1 MKVFNKDFPIKVKF
15 KKSIFDDSF
24 VEEGVIAYLT
34 KVEIEDKYS
43 YPESIVYELSFNQE
57 PFIEHNEI
65 LLTECYFP
73 KGFKFEW
80 AGFIPCKSCNK
91 LPEEQII
98 KRINYRRKASV
109 PFPQEIDF
117 ETEEVK
123 MEEML
128 FKGELK

>member
-43 YPESIVYELSFNQE
+43 DPESIVYELSFNQE

-73 KGFKFEW
+73 NIHTRNIEDKTFYTAKEAGCFDKRWSDYMDVFKGQTF
-80 AGFIPCKSCNK
+80 
-91 LPEEQII
+91 
-98 KRINYRRKASV
+98 
-109 PFPQEIDF
+109 
-117 ETEEVK
+117 EEVAQQYF
-123 MEEML
+123 EVIE
-128 FKGELK
+128 